1 MATIDAWLSQ
11 AYQLDE
17 HALSEIY
24 QALSPALY
32 RYAYRLLGNAADA
45 EDIVAETFHR
55 LLLALRHDH
64 GPRQHL
70 SAYLYRIAHN
80 MITDRYRR
88 RPLPEMPFDD
98 ALETSDALEANES
111 DSPELSAPIHIAQE
125 RARAALWKL
134 TPDQRLVIA
143 LKYFEGFSNEEIAVA
158 LGKPIGAVKSL
169 QHRGLEA
176 LHRILRSEQIGELV

>member
-1 MATIDAWLSQ
+1 MATIDAWLPKAQ
-11 AYQLDE
+11 QLDE
-17 HALSEIY
+17 RAPSEIY
-24 QALSPALY
+24 LSLSPPLY

-55 LLLALRHDH
+55 LLLALQHGN
-64 GPRQHL
+64 GPRQYL

-88 RPLPEMPFDD
+88 RPLPALPFD
-98 ALETSDALEANES
+98 EALEAS
-111 DSPELSAPIHIAQE
+111 DADRPEVSAPIRIEQD
-125 RARAALWKL
+125 RARAALWQL
-134 TPDQRLVIA
+134 TPDQRLVIT
-143 LKYFEGFSNEEIAVA
+143 LKYFEGFSNEEIAVV

-176 LHRILRSEQIGELV
+176 LRRILKSEQIGELV

>member
-1 MATIDAWLSQ
+1 MATIDTWLPQ

-24 QALSPALY
+24 QALSPLLY
-32 RYAYRLLGNAADA
+32 RYAYRLLGNPADA

-55 LLLALRHDH
+55 LLLALRHGN

-80 MITDRYRR
+80 LITDRYRR
-88 RPLPEMPFDD
+88 HPLLDMPFDE
-98 ALETSDALEANES
+98 ALELSDALEANED
-111 DSPELSAPIHIAQE
+111 DSPEISAPIRIAQE
-125 RARAALWKL
+125 RARATLWQL
-134 TPDQRLVIA
+134 TPDQRLVIL
-143 LKYFEGFSNEEIAVA
+143 LKYFEGQSNEEVAAA

-169 QHRGLEA
+169 QHRA
-176 LHRILRSEQIGELV
+176 LGALRRMLKSEQIGELV

>member
-1 MATIDAWLSQ
+1 MALIDAWLPEAQ
-11 AYQLDE
+11 QLDE

-32 RYAYRLLGNAADA
+32 RYAYRLLGNVADA

-55 LLLALRHDH
+55 LLLALRHGN

-88 RPLPEMPFDD
+88 RPLPEFPFDET
-98 ALETSDALEANES
+98 LEASDA
-111 DSPELSAPIHIAQE
+111 DSPEMSAPIRIAQD

-134 TPDQRLVIA
+134 TPDQRLVIT
-143 LKYFEGFSNEEIAVA
+143 LKYYEGFSNEEIAVA

-169 QHRGLEA
+169 QHRALES
-176 LHRILRSEQIGELV
+176 LRRILNVEQIGELV

>member
-1 MATIDAWLSQ
+1 MATIDAWLPQ

-55 LLLALRHDH
+55 LLLALRHGN

-88 RPLPEMPFDD
+88 RPLPDLPFD
-98 ALETSDALEANES
+98 EALEAGGAG
-111 DSPELSAPIHIAQE
+111 SPEISAPLRIAQE
-125 RARAALWKL
+125 RARVALWKL
-134 TPDQRLVIA
+134 TPDQRLVIT
-143 LKYFEGFSNEEIAVA
+143 LKYFEGFSNEEVAVA
-158 LGKPIGAVKSL
+158 LSKPIGAVKSL

-176 LHRILRSEQIGELV
+176 LRRILKSEQIGELI

>member
-1 MATIDAWLSQ
+1 MATIDTWLPQ

-55 LLLALRHDH
+55 LLLALRHGH
-64 GPRQHL
+64 GPRQYL

-88 RPLPEMPFDD
+88 RPLPDMPFD
-98 ALETSDALEANES
+98 EALEAS
-111 DSPELSAPIHIAQE
+111 DADSPEVSAPIRIAQE

-134 TPDQRLVIA
+134 TPDQRLVIT

-158 LGKPIGAVKSL
+158 LGKPIGAVKSQ
-169 QHRGLEA
+169 QHRGLAA
-176 LHRILRSEQIGELV
+176 LRRLLNAEQIGELV

>member
-1 MATIDAWLSQ
+1 MVIDVWLPKAQ
-11 AYQLDE
+11 QLDK

-24 QALSPALY
+24 RALSPALY

-45 EDIVAETFHR
+45 EDVVAESFHR
-55 LLLALRHDH
+55 LLLALRHGN

-80 MITDRYRR
+80 LITDRYRR
-88 RPLPEMPFDD
+88 CPLPDLPFDEVLAAGD
-98 ALETSDALEANES
+98 D
-111 DSPELSAPIHIAQE
+111 DSPENSAPIRIAQE

-134 TPDQRLVIA
+134 TPDQRLVIT
-143 LKYFEGFSNEEIAVA
+143 LKYFEGFSNEEVAMA

-169 QHRGLEA
+169 QHRALEA
-176 LHRILRSEQIGELV
+176 LRRILQAERIGELI